1 MSLASIQS
9 KYPNA
14 VWYDSNHIGG
24 TNSGTLDNPYTSL
37 ATAMT
42 NATDSVA
49 ILDGTHSE
57 DASIDV
63 PKDLVFVGESLDA
76 ILSTTESGVTY
87 GDGMQCGGF
96 SVTLETLTFRNNGSS
111 VLTVINPEVGGDVTI
126 DSCKIEYGSNVLN
139 YSSHQGL
146 LGGAVGGDLIIKNSI
161 LEIGAKQWGILIGS
175 HSNTGQTFAN
185 ITITGNTFITISGS
199 TIANISKLTTFTS
212 SVWKNNIFIGQTG
225 SEVLNFTPGTYKNNC
240 FNNTAL
246 TSGGTDNL
254 FQTDPEFVDSA
265 NGDYRLRP
273 TSPCINAGTAS

>member
-1 MSLASIQS
+1 MSIASIQS

-14 VWYDSNHIGG
+14 VFYDSNHGG
-24 TNSGTLDNPYTSL
+24 TNSGTLANPYTSL

-49 ILDGTHSE
+49 ILDGTHTE

-76 ILSTTESGVTY
+76 ILSTTQSGVTY

-96 SVTLETLTFRNNGSS
+96 SVTLETLTFRNNGTS
-111 VLTVINPEVGGDVTI
+111 VLTVINPELGGNVTI
-126 DSCKIEYGSNVLN
+126 ESCKIEYGPSVLT

-146 LGGAVGGDLIIKNSI
+146 LGGAAGGDLIIKNSV
-161 LEIGAKQWGILIGS
+161 LEIGAKLWGILIGG
-175 HSNTGQTFAN
+175 HNNTGQTFAN

-199 TIANISKLTTFTS
+199 TFANISKLTTFTS
-212 SVWKNNIFIGQTG
+212 SVWKNNIFIGLNGT
-225 SEVLNFTPGTYKNNC
+225 EVLNFTPSTYKNNC
-240 FNNTAL
+240 FNNTGE

-254 FQTDPEFVDSA
+254 FETDPLFVDSA
-265 NGDYRLRP
+265 TGDYRLRP
-273 TSPCINAGTAS
+273 ASPCIGAGTAS

>member
-1 MSLASIQS
+1 MSIASIQS

-14 VWYDSNHIGG
+14 VWYDSNHGG

-37 ATAMT
+37 DTAMT

-49 ILDGTHSE
+49 VLDGTHTE

-76 ILSTTESGVTY
+76 ILSTTQSGATY

-96 SVTLETLTFRNNGSS
+96 NVTLETLTFYNNGST
-111 VLTVINPEVGGDVTI
+111 VLTVINPEAGGNVTI
-126 DSCKIEYGSNVLN
+126 DSCKIEYGPSVLT

-146 LGGAVGGDLIIKNSI
+146 VGGAVGGDLIIKNSV
-161 LEIGAKQWGILIGS
+161 LEIGARLWGILIGG
-175 HSNTGQTFAN
+175 HTNTGQTFAN

-199 TIANISKLTTFTS
+199 TVTTISKLTTFTS
-212 SVWKNNIFIGQTG
+212 SVWKNNIFIGQVGT
-225 SEVLNFTPGTYKNNC
+225 ETLNFTPGTYKNNC

-254 FQTDPEFVDSA
+254 FQTDPQFVDFT

-273 TSPCINAGTAS
+273 TSPCIGAGTAS